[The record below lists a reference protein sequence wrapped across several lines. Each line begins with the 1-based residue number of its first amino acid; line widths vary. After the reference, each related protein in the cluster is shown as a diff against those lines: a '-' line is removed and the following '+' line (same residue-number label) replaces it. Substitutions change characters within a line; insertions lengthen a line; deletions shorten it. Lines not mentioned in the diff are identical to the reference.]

1 MLSAFVY
8 TSVYFQEIIWDMS
21 IFDLLTSEFFILS
34 NWFTYFQKVFLQ
46 QCYDIFQ
53 LNRML

>member
-34 NWFTYFQKVFLQ
+34 NWFTYFQNVFLQ